1 MSPAEFSREI
11 EAYLCRKND
20 GHLIRIVGPVFEK
33 VCGWAARGVP
43 LRVAFQGIDRYFER
57 RQAKGPAANRRPA
70 RVEFCEPDVL
80 DAFDAWRR
88 AVGVVPGMA
97 SDEGFADSG
106 SGFGSDSGAGSGSG
120 AGAGSGSNARAVAG
134 DRGVSAGADSAAWA
148 HAGAHAS
155 TTQADETAHGA
166 TAEGGD
172 SASERSA
179 ASRRKTGLQTHIDR
193 VMARLTQ
200 RRVESGLSSALGE
213 AIDRLLAEL
222 DALRAGAK
230 GARQEARVELE
241 MRLRTLD
248 DTFVSA
254 ARAAVDANLW
264 QTAARDARDELE
276 PFRARMAPAA
286 YESALQAAT
295 ARSFRTLARLPTVAV
310 ED

>member
-1 MSPAEFSREI
+1 MSDARSMSPAEFSREI

-88 AVGVVPGMA
+88 AVGVVSGMA
-97 SDEGFADSG
+97 SDDGFADAGSGTDAG
-106 SGFGSDSGAGSGSG
+106 SGFGAGAGVGTGSGTGSGSG
-120 AGAGSGSNARAVAG
+120 SNSGAQAGEAAR
-134 DRGVSAGADSAAWA
+134 
-148 HAGAHAS
+148 
-155 TTQADETAHGA
+155 GA

-230 GARQEARVELE
+230 GARQDARVELE
-241 MRLRTLD
+241 TRLRTLD
-248 DTFVSA
+248 DAFVSA